1 MGTNLT
7 EQDLLALGELFEE
20 SLEITD
26 VDSFEPMPDGEYLS
40 EVVLVEVTKT
50 KETNKLMAAWRF
62 KVMEGEEGAGRYIF
76 KNSILTDNA
85 KNFKRFQNDLAKFNV
100 DGDNLPDLLA
110 GLDQV
115 PGEFCLVQLKTDD
128 KNRQWATIDV
138 EEEE

>member
-1 MGTNLT
+1 MEQKLT

-26 VDSFEPMPDGEYLS
+26 VDSFDPMPDGEYAC

-50 KETNKLMAAWRF
+50 KETKKLMAAWRF

-85 KNFKRFQNDLAKFNV
+85 KNFKRFQNDLSKFGV
-100 DGDNLPDLLA
+100 SGESLTALLG
-110 GLDQV
+110 GLDQ
-115 PGEFCLVQLKTDD
+115 PKGEICLVQLKTDD
-128 KNRQWATIDV
+128 KNRQWVTIDV
-138 EEEE
+138 PEE